1 MKLGENNLRFII
13 LNLLYIFFTIS
24 LVNSQENFDYNN
36 IKAKELYEELRC
48 LVCQNQSLLDSDAPL
63 AIDLKNLVLEKL
75 EEGASNDEIK
85 DFLVERYGEFILLKP
100 TFSLKNILLWVA
112 PFMFV
117 IFGFF
122 ITFIFIRKSSGK
134 KHTDSTLG
142 YCGIHM
148 KKHSEPLPF
157 KEEQA

>member
-24 LVNSQENFDYNN
+24 FVNSQENFDYNN

-100 TFSLKNILLWVA
+100 TFSFKNILLWVA

-134 KHTDSTLG
+134 KHTDSTLTKAEEEKL
-142 YCGIHM
+142 
-148 KKHSEPLPF
+148 KKILDRDLLE
-157 KEEQA
+157 

>member
-24 LVNSQENFDYNN
+24 FVNSQENFDYNN

-134 KHTDSTLG
+134 KHTDSTLTKAEEEKL
-142 YCGIHM
+142 
-148 KKHSEPLPF
+148 KKILDRDQLE
-157 KEEQA
+157 